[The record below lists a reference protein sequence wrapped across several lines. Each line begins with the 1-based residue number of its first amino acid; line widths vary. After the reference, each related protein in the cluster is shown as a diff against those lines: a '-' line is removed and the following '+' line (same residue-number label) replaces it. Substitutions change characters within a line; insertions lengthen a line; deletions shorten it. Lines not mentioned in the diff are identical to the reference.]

1 MVNEEILGGLRVA
14 ISHKSSLKNAMQS
27 FYNAGYKK
35 EEIEEAAKIVFA
47 EQHGQKTQIPLENQI
62 AQNKTTEKQD
72 IGKNKSPAQKEKKL
86 SRKMLIIILIAVLSI
101 LLIGLIA
108 LFLLR

>member
-14 ISHKSSLKNAMQS
+14 ISHKSTLKDAMQS

-47 EQHGQKTQIPLENQI
+47 EQHGQKVQRPVEQIDKNIP
-62 AQNKTTEKQD
+62 EKQLVE
-72 IGKNKSPAQKEKKL
+72 KKQTPEQKEKKF
-86 SRKMLIIILIAVLSI
+86 SRKMLIIILIAVMSI